1 MPSYL
6 AKTNICK
13 NIKTSRTCKETNI
26 KRAALWALLT
36 SNSSIAPKTNLDCW
50 MHGKCNYLRISLPF
64 SNIQVIA
71 QSSYVPYEH
80 TITIPFNRI
89 KNLQNATLNLT
100 NHSIRKLEY
109 LRRKGFKKLL
119 YCMIAAVCTISARNT
134 YSLNF
139 TRLFLPIHGL
149 SLIHIWRCRRYAVC
163 RSRWSPY
170 H

>member
-80 TITIPFNRI
+80 TITIPFNKI
-89 KNLQNATLNLT
+89 KNLQLNKHDL
-100 NHSIRKLEY
+100 IRIQIWFSHVIFTHFNQFL
-109 LRRKGFKKLL
+109 
-119 YCMIAAVCTISARNT
+119 IVC
-134 YSLNF
+134 
-139 TRLFLPIHGL
+139 L
-149 SLIHIWRCRRYAVC
+149 SQYVLMC
-163 RSRWSPY
+163 
-170 H
+170 

>member
-109 LRRKGFKKLL
+109 LRRKGLKNTI

-139 TRLFLPIHGL
+139 TRLFLPIHGKWKW
-149 SLIHIWRCRRYAVC
+149 I
-163 RSRWSPY
+163 
-170 H
+170 

>member
-109 LRRKGFKKLL
+109 LRRKGLKI
-119 YCMIAAVCTISARNT
+119 YSMIAAVCTISVRKT
-134 YSLNF
+134 YN
-139 TRLFLPIHGL
+139 
-149 SLIHIWRCRRYAVC
+149 LILYEII
-163 RSRWSPY
+163 SPNPW
-170 H
+170 